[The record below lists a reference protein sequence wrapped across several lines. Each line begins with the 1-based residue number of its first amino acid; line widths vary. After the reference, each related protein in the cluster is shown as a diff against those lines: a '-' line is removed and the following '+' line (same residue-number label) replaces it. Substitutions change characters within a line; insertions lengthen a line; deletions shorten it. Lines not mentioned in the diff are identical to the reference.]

1 MTKPP
6 LSIAVLISGGGT
18 TLQNFIDLR
27 DGGELDVHV
36 KLVISSRPNAKGL
49 QRATDAGI
57 PTVVIERSS
66 NPESLFSK
74 QITDALQQADV
85 DLVCMGGFLSMWIVP
100 ADFEGRVMNI
110 HPALLP
116 GFGGKGFYG
125 QRVHEAVLEAGCK
138 VSGCSVHF
146 VDNIYDNG
154 PIILQKPVAVH
165 EDDTPETLAKRV
177 RKCEKAIYPEAI
189 RLFAQ
194 DRLRIEGRR
203 VTILPER
210 PATCGTVH

>member
-1 MTKPP
+1 MTKSP

-27 DGGELDVHV
+27 DSGELDVHV
-36 KLVISSRPNAKGL
+36 KLVISSRTNAKGL
-49 QRATDAGI
+49 QRATDADI
-57 PTVVIERSS
+57 PTMVIERSD
-66 NPESLFSK
+66 NPEALFSK
-74 QITDALQQADV
+74 QITEALHEADV

-116 GFGGKGFYG
+116 GFGGKGSYG
-125 QRVHEAVLEAGCK
+125 RRVHEAVLEAGCK
-138 VSGCSVHF
+138 VTGCTVHF

-154 PIILQKPVAVH
+154 PIILQKTVAVH

-177 RKCEKAIYPEAI
+177 RKQEKVIYPEAV

-194 DRLRIEGRR
+194 DRLHIADRR
-203 VTILPER
+203 VRILE
-210 PATCGTVH
+210 

>member
-1 MTKPP
+1 MTKSP

-27 DGGELDVHV
+27 NRGELHV
-36 KLVISSRPNAKGL
+36 DFKLIISSRSSVKGL
-49 QRATDAGI
+49 QRAADADI
-57 PTVVIERSS
+57 PTMVIERSA
-66 NPESLFSK
+66 NPEGLFSK
-74 QITDALQQADV
+74 QITDALREADV
-85 DLVCMGGFLSMWIVP
+85 GLVCMGGFLSMWIIP
-100 ADFEGRVMNI
+100 PDFEGRVMNV

-125 QRVHEAVLEAGCK
+125 RRVHEAVLEAGCK

-154 PIILQKPVAVH
+154 PIILQKAAAVH

-177 RKCEKAIYPEAI
+177 RKREKVVYPEAI

-194 DRLRIEGRR
+194 GRLRMEGRR
-203 VTILPER
+203 VRILE
-210 PATCGTVH
+210 

>member
-1 MTKPP
+1 MAKSPI
-6 LSIAVLISGGGT
+6 SIAVLISGGGT

-27 DGGELDVHV
+27 DNGELHV
-36 KLVISSRPNAKGL
+36 DLKLVISSRPGALGL
-49 QRATDAGI
+49 QRAADAGI

-66 NPESLFSK
+66 NPASLFSK
-74 QITDALQQADV
+74 RITDAIRQTDV

-110 HPALLP
+110 HPALMP

-125 QRVHEAVLEAGCK
+125 KRVHEAVIEAGCK
-138 VSGCSVHF
+138 VTGCTVHF

-154 PIILQKPVAVH
+154 PIILQKAVAVH

-177 RKCEKAIYPEAI
+177 RKQEKIAYPEAI
-189 RLFAQ
+189 RLFAEK
-194 DRLRIEGRR
+194 RLRIEGRR
-203 VTILPER
+203 VRILES
-210 PATCGTVH
+210 GN

>member
-27 DGGELDVHV
+27 NSGELDVHV

-57 PTVVIERSS
+57 PTVVIEQSS
-66 NPESLFSK
+66 NPQSSFSK

-100 ADFEGRVMNI
+100 ANFEGRVMNI

-125 QRVHEAVLEAGCK
+125 RRVHEAVLEAGCK
-138 VSGCSVHF
+138 VTGCSVHF

-154 PIILQKPVAVH
+154 PIILQKAVAVH

-177 RKCEKAIYPEAI
+177 RKQEKVIYPEAV

-194 DRLRIEGRR
+194 DRLHIAGRR
-203 VTILPER
+203 VRILE
-210 PATCGTVH
+210 

>member
-1 MTKPP
+1 MTKSP

-27 DGGELDVHV
+27 ARGELDVDF
-36 KLVISSRPNAKGL
+36 KLVISSRPSVKGL
-49 QRATDAGI
+49 QRATDTGI
-57 PTVVIERSS
+57 PTMVIERSG
-66 NPESLFSK
+66 NPDGLFSK
-74 QITDALQQADV
+74 HITDVLRQADV

-100 ADFEGRVMNI
+100 PDFEGRVMNI

-125 QRVHEAVLEAGCK
+125 RRVHESVLEAGCK
-138 VSGCSVHF
+138 VTGCTVHF

-154 PIILQKPVAVH
+154 PIILQKAVAVH
-165 EDDTPETLAKRV
+165 ENDTPETLAKRV
-177 RKCEKAIYPEAI
+177 RKQEKVIYPQAI

-194 DRLRIEGRR
+194 DRLRIEGKR
-203 VTILPER
+203 VRILE
-210 PATCGTVH
+210 

>member
-1 MTKPP
+1 MTKSP

-27 DGGELDVHV
+27 ARGELDVDI
-36 KLVISSRPNAKGL
+36 KLVISSRSSAKGL
-49 QRATDAGI
+49 QRAADAGI
-57 PTVVIERSS
+57 PTTVIERSG
-66 NPESLFSK
+66 NPDGLFSK
-74 QITDALQQADV
+74 QVTDALRQADV
-85 DLVCMGGFLSMWIVP
+85 DLVCMGGFLSMWIIP
-100 ADFEGRVMNI
+100 PDFEGRVMNI

-125 QRVHEAVLEAGCK
+125 RRVHEAVLEARCK
-138 VSGCSVHF
+138 VTGCSVHF

-154 PIILQKPVAVH
+154 PIILQKAVAVH

-177 RKCEKAIYPEAI
+177 RKRENVIYAEAV

-194 DRLRIEGRR
+194 NRLRIEGRR
-203 VTILPER
+203 VRILESDN
-210 PATCGTVH
+210 